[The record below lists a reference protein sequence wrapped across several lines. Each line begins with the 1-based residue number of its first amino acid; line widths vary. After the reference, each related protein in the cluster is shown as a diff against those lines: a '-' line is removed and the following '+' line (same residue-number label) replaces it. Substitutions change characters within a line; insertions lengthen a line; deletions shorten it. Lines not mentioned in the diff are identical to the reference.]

1 MIIVN
6 LSQSMSQFGV
16 MNTATP
22 YKQDYKQDGSRRV
35 ITL

>member
-22 YKQDYKQDGSRRV
+22 YKQDGSRRV

>member
-16 MNTATP
+16 MDTAKP
-22 YKQDYKQDGSRRV
+22 CNQGISKHV